1 MVIVGKASMGVK
13 ERDFVEA
20 GQLEL
25 GARRIAG
32 NAGALALVCRDLRLY
47 LDSPGTI
54 QVGIMRAQR
63 IASRLLGC
71 FVFAGLCF
79 ASLVAASDAARQ
91 DPQQTNQQQRPR
103 TVGAQG
109 TTNTQPQT
117 NTSEEVGEG
126 DVVRVETQ
134 LVSVPTV
141 VTDRNGRPV
150 SGLRVENFVVFED
163 GRPQRVANFAT
174 TEAPFEIALLLD
186 TSGSTREELG
196 LIREAAK
203 AFVGALRSGDRVAIV
218 AFNNAPQNG
227 SVVAAVEVLSALT
240 SDRQLLSNAI
250 DNIGT
255 SNGTPFYDALGRIAE
270 QVFRDRPREEVRG
283 RRAIV
288 ALTDGV
294 DSSSNSGYDDAR
306 AKLLRAGL
314 ASYFI
319 EVNTEDYVEDRLL
332 KDCQDDGRL
341 SLSAKQLERFR
352 TLFVPRAQKEDYQDF
367 CRLGQFERMDI
378 SRQLYNLAR
387 AEMNAM
393 AKDSGG
399 KNFAA
404 ANPQDARA
412 AFAQVANEIGTQYSL
427 GYYPSNKLHN
437 GQFRQIK
444 VELRNV
450 RDASARAREGYFAP
464 KQ

>member
-1 MVIVGKASMGVK
+1 
-13 ERDFVEA
+13 
-20 GQLEL
+20 
-25 GARRIAG
+25 
-32 NAGALALVCRDLRLY
+32 
-47 LDSPGTI
+47 
-54 QVGIMRAQR
+54 MRAQR
-63 IASRLLGC
+63 IAVSLLGC
-71 FVFAGLCF
+71 LVFAVLCF
-79 ASLVAASDAARQ
+79 ASLVAADHAKQQ
-91 DPQQTNQQQRPR
+91 DPQQANQQRPR
-103 TVGAQG
+103 TVGSQG
-109 TTNTQPQT
+109 TTNTQRQT
-117 NTSEEVGEG
+117 NSSGEEVSEG

-141 VTDRNGRPV
+141 VTDRNGRQV
-150 SGLRVENFVVFED
+150 AGLRAENFAVFED
-163 GRPQRVANFAT
+163 GRPQRVTNFAT

-186 TSGSTREELG
+186 TSGSTRAELG
-196 LIREAAK
+196 LIRDAAK

-218 AFNNAPQNG
+218 AFNNARQNG
-227 SVVAAVEVLSALT
+227 SAIAAVEILSALT
-240 SDRQLLSNAI
+240 NDRQLLRDAI

-255 SNGTPFYDALGRIAE
+255 SNGTPFYDALGRIAD
-270 QVFRDRPREEVRG
+270 QVFRDPPRAEVRG

-294 DSSSNSGYDDAR
+294 DSSSDSGYDDAR

-319 EVNTEDYVEDRLL
+319 QVSTEDYVEDRLL

-341 SLSAKQLERFR
+341 TLSAKQLERFR
-352 TLFVPRAQKEDYQDF
+352 QLFVPRAQKEDYQDF

-387 AEMNAM
+387 GEMSAM

-404 ANPQDARA
+404 ADLQEARA

-427 GYYPSNKLHN
+427 GYYPSNKIHN

-444 VELRNV
+444 VELRGV
-450 RDASARAREGYFAP
+450 KDASVRAREGYFAP